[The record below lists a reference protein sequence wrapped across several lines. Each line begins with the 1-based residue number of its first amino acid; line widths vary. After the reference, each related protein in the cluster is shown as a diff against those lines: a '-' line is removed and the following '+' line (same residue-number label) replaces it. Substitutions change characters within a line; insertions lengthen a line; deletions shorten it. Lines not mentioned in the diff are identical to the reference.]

1 MITAQVPKGFF
12 TPPTDGWIPW
22 NGGECPV
29 PLDTKVEVSC
39 RGPYPTSTGLARDF
53 SWGHLEMLYDT
64 DIVSYRVIKEESKGE
79 GWIPWNG
86 GRCPVPEDTLVEVKL
101 RDVAIEEDM
110 EGEAIC
116 FEWRHEPGFPE
127 SDIVAY
133 RVLPQYNP
141 EDVAFKDK
149 APPPRDTQVGGTHYA
164 EMKIQPWDAIN
175 VWSTPE
181 MVLGYHVNTS
191 VSYLARFRAKGGLQD
206 IKKAHHH
213 LSELIRYFE
222 EEEEYPF

>member
-12 TPPTDGWIPW
+12 NPAVD
-22 NGGECPV
+22 
-29 PLDTKVEVSC
+29 
-39 RGPYPTSTGLARDF
+39 
-53 SWGHLEMLYDT
+53 
-64 DIVSYRVIKEESKGE
+64 

-86 GRCPVPEDTLVEVKL
+86 GRCPVPGDTLVEVKL
-101 RDVAIEEDM
+101 REEVSEEWMKDR
-110 EGEAIC
+110 AIC
-116 FEWRHEPGFPE
+116 FEWGRDDEFPE
-127 SDIVAY
+127 SDILSY

-181 MVLGYHVNTS
+181 MVLGYHINTS

-222 EEEEYPF
+222 EQEEYPF

>member
-1 MITAQVPKGFF
+1 MITVQVPKGFSSKE
-12 TPPTDGWIPW
+12 PLPNSDGWIPW
-22 NGGECPV
+22 GGGDCPI

-64 DIVSYRVIKEESKGE
+64 DIVSYRVIKEESKDE
-79 GWIPWNG
+79 GWIPWTG
-86 GRCPVPEDTLVEVKL
+86 GECPVPDGTEVEV
-101 RDVAIEEDM
+101 
-110 EGEAIC
+110 
-116 FEWRHEPGFPE
+116 EWRTGGTDICDAKFIYWKWDEDDPE
-127 SDIVAY
+127 TDILCY
-133 RVLPQYNP
+133 RVISQGSQKGKSINP
-141 EDVAFKDK
+141 RSV
-149 APPPRDTQVGGTHYA
+149 QVGGTHYA

-181 MVLGYHVNTS
+181 MVLGYHVNTA

>member
-1 MITAQVPKGFF
+1 MITVQVPKGFSSGEVL
-12 TPPTDGWIPW
+12 PNSDGWIPW
-22 NGGECPV
+22 AGGDCPV

-64 DIVSYRVIKEESKGE
+64 DIVSYRVIKEESKDE

-86 GRCPVPEDTLVEVKL
+86 GKCPVPGDTRVEVKL
-101 RDVAIEEDM
+101 RGEGVEEYAK
-110 EGEAIC
+110 EYATNLWWEHTA
-116 FEWRHEPGFPE
+116 EFPE
-127 SDIVAY
+127 NDIVAY
-133 RVLPQYNP
+133 RVLPQYDP
-141 EDVAFKDK
+141 KDVAFN
-149 APPPRDTQVGGTHYA
+149 PRSTQVGGTHYA
-164 EMKIQPWDAIN
+164 EMRIQPWDAIN

-181 MVLGYHVNTS
+181 MVLGYHVNTA

>member
-12 TPPTDGWIPW
+12 TPSTD
-22 NGGECPV
+22 
-29 PLDTKVEVSC
+29 
-39 RGPYPTSTGLARDF
+39 
-53 SWGHLEMLYDT
+53 
-64 DIVSYRVIKEESKGE
+64 

-86 GRCPVPEDTLVEVKL
+86 GRCPVPGDTLVEVKL
-101 RDVAIEEDM
+101 REEVSEEWMKDR
-110 EGEAIC
+110 AIC
-116 FEWRHEPGFPE
+116 FEWRHEEGFPE

-133 RVLPQYNP
+133 RVIKWDKDDPETDILSYRILPQYNP
-141 EDVAFKDK
+141 EDVAFG
-149 APPPRDTQVGGTHYA
+149 PRDAQVGGTHYA

-181 MVLGYHVNTS
+181 MVLGYHINTS

-222 EEEEYPF
+222 EQEEYPF

>member
-22 NGGECPV
+22 NGG
-29 PLDTKVEVSC
+29 
-39 RGPYPTSTGLARDF
+39 
-53 SWGHLEMLYDT
+53 
-64 DIVSYRVIKEESKGE
+64 
-79 GWIPWNG
+79 
-86 GRCPVPEDTLVEVKL
+86 RCPVPGDTLVEVEL
-101 RDVAIEEDM
+101 RDVAIEEDI

-116 FEWRHEPGFPE
+116 FEWRHEPEFPE

-133 RVLPQYNP
+133 RILPQYNP

-181 MVLGYHVNTS
+181 MVLGYHINTS

-222 EEEEYPF
+222 EQEEYPF

>member
-22 NGGECPV
+22 EGGRRPV
-29 PLDTKVEVSC
+29 P
-39 RGPYPTSTGLARDF
+39 G
-53 SWGHLEMLYDT
+53 
-64 DIVSYRVIKEESKGE
+64 
-79 GWIPWNG
+79 
-86 GRCPVPEDTLVEVKL
+86 DTLVEA
-101 RDVAIEEDM
+101 RFR
-110 EGEAIC
+110 EGVTVEAAPAC
-116 FEWRHEPGFPE
+116 EWEWELSSEFPE

-133 RVLPQYNP
+133 RILPQYNP

-181 MVLGYHVNTS
+181 MVLGYHINTS

-222 EEEEYPF
+222 EQEEYPF